1 MDPSEKEEVEAILA
15 VVAADKE
22 AQPLEPESPLGLL
35 PYQAANDNSERAW
48 TGWLWLALALLV
60 LSLAVGL
67 IRIAFG

>member
-22 AQPLEPESPLGLL
+22 AQPLEPESPF